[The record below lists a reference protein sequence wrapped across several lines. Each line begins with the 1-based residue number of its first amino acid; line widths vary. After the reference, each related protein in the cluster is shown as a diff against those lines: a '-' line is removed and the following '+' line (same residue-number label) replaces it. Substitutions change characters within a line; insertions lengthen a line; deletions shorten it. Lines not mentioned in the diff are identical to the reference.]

1 MKFKRIMAVTLAA
14 MTIAGTS
21 VMALPVSA
29 ASSSTSVS
37 TSTKA
42 KSTKYADST
51 YKTKLNQAKQTIA
64 YKKAKTNMQR
74 VALIANS
81 QANLIFS
88 SFGKASEA
96 YDVINVEWCGTFVK
110 WCLKQGG
117 YTPLKYG
124 ITADPETLGVPAS
137 KTVLTYYGTKRLSNM
152 CFFSKSYVKGI
163 KASNKNVPTAKINY
177 KKGGIL
183 CFGFTYDP
191 IDANKKIYYFAHC
204 GIITTVSTYGD
215 KKVVGYV
222 CGNEGNN
229 NKTVYH
235 TFTINTKTGKVSGLK
250 DRIIMSYSEY

>member
-29 ASSSTSVS
+29 ASSSSTSA

-51 YKTKLNQAKQTIA
+51 YKTKLNQAKQTTA

-81 QANLIFS
+81 QANLTFS
-88 SFGKASEA
+88 SYEKAAKA
-96 YDVINVEWCGTFVK
+96 YGVNGEWSGAFVK

-117 YTPLKYG
+117 YTPLKNLLY
-124 ITADPETLGVPAS
+124 ADPESLGVPAN
-137 KTVLTYYGTKRLSNM
+137 KTVFTYYGTKRLTDGA
-152 CFFSKSYVKGI
+152 CFSKSYIKGV

-191 IDANKKIYYFAHC
+191 IDANKKLYYFAHC

-235 TFTINTKTGKVSGLK
+235 TFTINTKTGKVSGLGS
-250 DRIIMSYSEY
+250 RIIMSYSEY